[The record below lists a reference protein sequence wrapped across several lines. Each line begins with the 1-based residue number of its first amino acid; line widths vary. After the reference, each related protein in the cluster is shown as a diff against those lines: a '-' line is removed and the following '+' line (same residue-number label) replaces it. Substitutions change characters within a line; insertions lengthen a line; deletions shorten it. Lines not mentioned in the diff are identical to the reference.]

1 MLRPTSLLCWAFFIL
16 YRVIGMSS
24 YGGDV
29 AANELMVSLLA
40 GENVTL
46 PVIDLSGPEYTVPV
60 DLTSALYQNV
70 EPITNEMLT
79 RHAVAGDGAFDAIMN
94 GFKFHLK
101 EEFDKQRIS
110 GAEYTKAFIALAEGA
125 MNNATQFLLGKDQAF
140 WAAARAQA
148 EAITSR
154 VNLAI
159 AKVQY
164 AAVQL
169 EALTAR
175 ANYALTKLRLA
186 TEDTTYGQGKLTVDN
201 LLPLQILGQGYQ
213 NDTILFQ
220 LNTMMPSQHQMVL
233 EQIESQRAQTSDTR
247 LDGVTNIAGLLG
259 KQKDLYNQQI
269 ESYQKD
275 SQLKAAKV
283 FADAWTVMHTVS
295 DTPAPDAY
303 MIPNISSILTK
314 IQTENGLT

>member
-1 MLRPTSLLCWAFFIL
+1 
-16 YRVIGMSS
+16 MSS

-46 PVIDLSGPEYTVPV
+46 PVIDLSGPEYSVPV

-70 EPITNEMLT
+70 VPITNEMLT

-283 FADAWTVMHTVS
+283 FADAWTVLHTVS
-295 DTPAPDAY
+295 DEPP
-303 MIPNISSILTK
+303 PSSYTKTNLELVLGK
-314 IQTENGLT
+314 IQLENGLT